1 MSSASSP
8 ATRSANVQALIRA
21 DILGGRLR
29 PGERL
34 KFPQLSE
41 SYGVSTGAVREALL
55 RLSASRLVTSEPHLG
70 FQVRTISQEGLSL
83 LCEARAELES
93 LALRRAVADGGLG
106 WQSRL
111 IAAQHTFRH
120 TPYDPENQDWL
131 DAHTELHHVLLAGCA
146 NPLLREAAEGL
157 RDEAELYR
165 RWSRPAPGEDPPD
178 REAMLEAH
186 RTLVTAAVE
195 GDADGA
201 EARLREMIAFTA
213 RLQVRLDW
221 SHPLV

>member
-1 MSSASSP
+1 MSSTSP
-8 ATRSANVQALIRA
+8 ATRSANVQALIRS

-41 SYGVSTGAVREALL
+41 RYGVSTGAVREALL
-55 RLSASRLVTSEPHLG
+55 RLSALRLVTSEPHLG
-70 FQVRTISQEGLSL
+70 FQVRTVSQEGLAL
-83 LCEARAELES
+83 VCDARAELES
-93 LALRRAVADGGLG
+93 LALRRAIADGGLG

-111 IAAQHTFRH
+111 IAAHHTFRH
-120 TPYDPENQDWL
+120 TPYDPEGQDWL

-146 NPLLREAAEGL
+146 NPLLREAAEAL

-165 RWSRPAPGEDPPD
+165 RWARPVPGDPDMPD
-178 REAMLEAH
+178 PEGMAEAH
-186 RTLVTAAVE
+186 QALVTSAVE

-201 EARLREMIAFTA
+201 EARLRAMIAVTA
-213 RLQVRLDW
+213 RLQVVLDDR
-221 SHPLV
+221 